1 MIKIA
6 DRSEYGWAT
15 VPAYVIDD
23 LADTQDDERCISKAE
38 IFAWKAFEA
47 KREKS
52 RSRYTSF
59 KSSNFASNSS
69 SFHTR
74 SSTPVLSEALS
85 VSIGHLYRWD
95 FRRRP

>member
-38 IFAWKAFEA
+38 KGWKAFEA

-59 KSSNFASNSS
+59 KSSNFASIVVL
-69 SFHTR
+69 FI
-74 SSTPVLSEALS
+74 PVLLLQSFQ
-85 VSIGHLYRWD
+85 RPFQ
-95 FRRRP
+95 FR